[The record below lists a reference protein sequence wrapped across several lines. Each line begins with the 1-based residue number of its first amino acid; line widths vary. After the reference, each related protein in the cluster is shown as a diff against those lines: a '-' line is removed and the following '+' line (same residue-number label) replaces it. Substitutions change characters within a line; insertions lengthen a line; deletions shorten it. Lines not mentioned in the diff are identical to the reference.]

1 LRLLKNDMMARE
13 FHPPSPEA
21 LAALLDWYVAND
33 VDVAI
38 EEEAVNRLVPR
49 PAEEPPQPVERGLP
63 PMAEPAPR
71 PQPMIATASSP
82 EADAQAAREAASRAT
97 TLDELRDILG
107 RFEGCAL
114 KTTAKSLVLAE
125 GNPKARVM
133 LVGDPPGRD
142 EDLQG
147 EVFAGPSGTML
158 DRMLK
163 AIGLLRSDVYV
174 TPIVPWR
181 PPGNRALT
189 PQEAAV
195 CRPFLERQIELVDP
209 DFLICLGATAAKEL
223 LQTSEGILR
232 LRGQWRPYVIGGRE
246 IRAMATLHPSHL
258 LLQPIQKRLVWR
270 DLLSLKAALDAS
282 T

>member
-1 LRLLKNDMMARE
+1 MARE

-21 LAALLDWYVAND
+21 LAALLDWYVANE

-49 PAEEPPQPVERGLP
+49 AAEEPPQPVGRDLP
-63 PMAEPAPR
+63 LPVAEPAPR
-71 PQPMIATASSP
+71 PQPMIATAASP
-82 EADAQAAREAASRAT
+82 EADAFAAREAAMSANSLAE
-97 TLDELRDILG
+97 LDDILG

-114 KTTAKSLVLAE
+114 KMTAKSLVTAE
-125 GNPKARVM
+125 GNPNARVM
-133 LVGDPPGRD
+133 LIGDPPGRD

-147 EVFAGPSGTML
+147 EVFAGPAGTLL
-158 DRMLK
+158 DRMLA
-163 AIGLLRSDVYV
+163 AIGLARGDVYV
-174 TPIVPWR
+174 APIVPWR

-195 CRPFLERQIELVDP
+195 CRPFIERRIALVDP
-209 DFLICLGATAAKEL
+209 DFLVFLGATAAKEL

-232 LRGQWRPYVIGGRE
+232 LRGQWRTYDTGNRQIQ
-246 IRAMATLHPSHL
+246 AMATLHPSHL

-270 DLLSLKAALDAS
+270 DLLSLKVALGGGI
-282 T
+282 